1 MGTSSIIA
9 ATHRRLYGNWRRAM
23 ARRRTESVVL
33 SNNGWAT
40 RWRCQ
45 CGYDNTGRDRCLM
58 CNGPA
63 PMEFLTDPTVY
74 EEPYVAPP
82 VYGPPVKTGT
92 KANRTVMGI
101 ILANLAVQLAE
112 FTYFAGADVPRAT
125 AVKTSL
131 FVGLVFYAITAF
143 WVLGRSASLK
153 IRPFTG
159 LGPRWAIGAAEGAV
173 VGGVAAVLLVAALR
187 LITGHPV
194 LDPSTAFLA
203 SQGSGLALLLG
214 FVVIVVAA
222 PLVEELVFRGFMAE
236 SYRRSGKRLA
246 IILSAAAFSLAHLSL
261 PQLRYY
267 LVMGIA
273 LGVVYWRRGLVGSI
287 ATHAAFNGVLLAV
300 ALAAA
305 HGPAVEHH
313 VAGATVAIPGTYG
326 VVTAPFGN
334 DDLVANGPLGASV
347 EVAHVELP
355 GAVVS
360 ADALAQGFA
369 RGAFPLPDQIVVDV
383 ASVAVFDL
391 PAGRA
396 VSMEARIGGRDGR
409 VVILPRGSEAW
420 LASYRSDGS
429 TQSSE
434 DFDDMLRSLTLPATS
449 TAAAA
454 STAAAG

>member
-1 MGTSSIIA
+1 MGLY
-9 ATHRRLYGNWRRAM
+9 ATGRRAM
-23 ARRRTESVVL
+23 ARRRPESVVL
-33 SNNGWAT
+33 SHNGWAT

-45 CGYDNTGRDRCLM
+45 CGYDNTGRNSCLM
-58 CNGPA
+58 CSGPA
-63 PMEFLTDPTVY
+63 PTEFLTDPTVY
-74 EEPYVAPP
+74 EEPYVPP
-82 VYGPPVKTGT
+82 PLYGPPVKTGT
-92 KANRTVMGI
+92 KANRTVMAI
-101 ILANLAVQLAE
+101 ILANLAIQLVE
-112 FTYFAGADVPRAT
+112 FAYFAGADVPRAT
-125 AVKTSL
+125 AVKASL
-131 FVGLVFYAITAF
+131 FTGLAFYAITAF

-159 LGPRWAIGAAEGAV
+159 LGSNWAVGAAEGAV
-173 VGGVAAVLLVAALR
+173 VGGVAAVLLVAGLR

-214 FVVIVVAA
+214 FLVIVVAA

-246 IILSAAAFSLAHLSL
+246 IILSAGAFSLAHLSL

-267 LVMGIA
+267 LLMGVA

-313 VAGATVAIPGTYG
+313 VAGATIAIPGTYN
-326 VVTAPFGN
+326 VVTSPFGN
-334 DDLVANGPLGASV
+334 DDLVANGPLGATV
-347 EVAHVELP
+347 EVAHVVLP
-355 GAVVS
+355 GVVAS
-360 ADALAQGFA
+360 ADVLAQGFA
-369 RGAFPLPDQIVVDV
+369 RGAFPLPDEIVIDGS
-383 ASVAVFDL
+383 SVSVFDL

-396 VSMEARIGGRDGR
+396 VSMEAEIAGRDGR
-409 VVILPRGSEAW
+409 VIVLPQGSEAW

-429 TQSSE
+429 AQSSE
-434 DFDDMLRSLTLPATS
+434 DFDDMVRSLTLPPAPAR
-449 TAAAA
+449 AAA
-454 STAAAG
+454 